1 MSPTVD
7 ATEGQLPC
15 TLPDGEIPTLTA
27 DVAEPSQLTRR
38 GITVLRRYS
47 ASTAPRIS
55 IIIPVFNT
63 ERWVEDAIRSALQQT
78 IAQIEVVVVDDGS
91 SDESLERALAFADE
105 RLTILSQPN
114 RGLSAA
120 RNAGILV
127 ASARLIGFLDGDDVW
142 FTEKAERH
150 LDLLERSP
158 EIGLTFSWSA
168 YLDDEGE
175 KTGQYLTSRC
185 HSPSAKDLTRRN
197 HVGNG
202 STSVVR
208 RACFE
213 QTGLFD
219 EGMRSC
225 EDLDMWIRIAVE
237 TPFTLRLIPELLTG
251 YRVREG
257 SLSLSFDGFIYAA
270 QKLKEHILVRRQG
283 LEEDDARRCLAQLL
297 RIASRKAL
305 ADGQVRLSRTLLL
318 HAAREHPGS
327 VLADPRGMALSLIHF
342 VTAWLPERVACTC
355 YGFAARTTG
364 ALTTR
369 VLGLKRRRA
378 GVETI

>member
-1 MSPTVD
+1 MSPTLEVM
-7 ATEGQLPC
+7 EGQLPS
-15 TLPDGEIPTLTA
+15 TPASGEVPALTA
-27 DVAEPSQLTRR
+27 AVAEPKQLAKR
-38 GITVLRRYS
+38 GITLLRRYS
-47 ASTAPRIS
+47 ATTPPRIS

-63 ERWVEDAIRSALQQT
+63 ERWIEDAIRSALEQT

-91 SDESLERALAFADE
+91 TDQSLTRTLAFSDE

-114 RGLSAA
+114 QGLSAA

-127 ASARLIGFLDGDDVW
+127 ASAPLIGFLDGDDVW
-142 FTEKAERH
+142 FPKKAERH
-150 LDLLERSP
+150 LKILERSP
-158 EIGLTFSWSA
+158 KIGLTFSWSA
-168 YLDDEGE
+168 YLNEEGE
-175 KTGQYLTSRC
+175 TTGQYLTSRC
-185 HSPSAKDLTRRN
+185 HSPVAKDLTRRN

-202 STSVVR
+202 STSIVR

-213 QTGLFD
+213 QAGLFD

-225 EDLDMWIRIAVE
+225 EDLDMWIRIASE

-257 SLSLSFDGFIYAA
+257 SLSVSFDGFIYSA
-270 QKLKEHILVRRQG
+270 QKLKEHILLRRQG

-305 ADGQVRLSRTLLL
+305 ADGRVRLSRTLL
-318 HAAREHPGS
+318 HRAAREHPGS
-327 VLADPRGMALSLIHF
+327 VLADPRGIALCLIHL
-342 VTAWLPERVACTC
+342 VTAWLPESVACAF
-355 YGFAARTTG
+355 YRFAARTTG

-369 VLGLKRRRA
+369 ALGLKRRFA
-378 GVETI
+378 GL